1 MREERKRGGAAD
13 EGDTF
18 TPQINKRP
26 SYLGTS
32 KPNGG
37 DSLDMLAGQ
46 RDPNDPMEQPLPGSR
61 PQGAATPQQPPNQM
75 SGSSFR
81 GAPSPGS
88 DALGNEMKKFPQ
100 QAKEQQQQPN
110 NNRGNSNGVS
120 QYQEDN
126 TYVPYERQQQ
136 AIGGGAGS
144 NKNASYNA
152 AKEADDLF
160 MNNLRSEN
168 GASKTNSGSKRGS
181 SGPGWNDDVTT
192 SGAFEVPKGAGG
204 GSMAISGRRAVP
216 SQRRV
221 SSDVPNETNTAHTSS
236 TVSNNTRPM
245 RRGAPDWNTN
255 TELQFGDDSS
265 PSTSTLK
272 KLTPRSPRIDGSD
285 LTPPKMSK
293 EVSQVR
299 SRLSLLKSKMRRSE
313 SSGGARSAAAGGY
326 DENEDGDEENSG
338 NGYSSNAPKS
348 APQGRLRAS
357 FAGTGSKVSG
367 GVTNSPR
374 GGNVNNMGISM
385 TASHNGTSNNYSEQ
399 SSMSMNGSGIRAAPR
414 QANGS
419 SAGAVASR
427 RRVEEREPTRLD
439 NNYIQDNNVPQ
450 QQQQQQQQKVQP
462 RNKPTMSS
470 SRPQYNN
477 EYDDDGNNE
486 YQIPSR
492 PPPAGS
498 SSSANNVYN
507 SPAPPNMAADPYGE
521 SDGGGEQIACPDCGR
536 KFNPGPFE
544 KHVKICAKV
553 FMQKRKTFDST
564 KMRIQAVVQDNPEL
578 AQILAKKQKEEKALA
593 AKEARRNAA
602 GGAATGT
609 KGVAVAGGGG
619 ASKGP
624 RAMAPPQQEEP
635 IGAKGGA
642 MPKWKQQSKAF
653 RDSMRAAREIT
664 EAIEKGAPLP
674 PPVMSAPDPSLIPC
688 PHCGRR
694 FNEKAGERHI
704 PQCQNIKAR
713 PTALKRG
720 VGGGGGINGQVVA
733 TKKGTGGKFH

>member
-1 MREERKRGGAAD
+1 
-13 EGDTF
+13 
-18 TPQINKRP
+18 
-26 SYLGTS
+26 
-32 KPNGG
+32 
-37 DSLDMLAGQ
+37 MLAGQ

-61 PQGAATPQQPPNQM
+61 PQQMNAAATTTPQQPPQQM
-75 SGSSFR
+75 NGSSFR

-100 QAKEQQQQPN
+100 QAKEQQQQHHN
-110 NNRGNSNGVS
+110 NNRGNSNGYS

-136 AIGGGAGS
+136 QQQQQQAAGS
-144 NKNASYNA
+144 GFGGNNKNASYNA
-152 AKEADDLF
+152 AKEADDIF
-160 MNNLRSEN
+160 MSNLRSDPV
-168 GASKTNSGSKRGS
+168 AAKTNSGSKRGT

-192 SGAFEVPKGAGG
+192 TGAFEVPKGGGLG

-216 SQRRV
+216 TQRRV
-221 SSDVPNETNTAHTSS
+221 STDFPNETTNTATHTSAP
-236 TVSNNTRPM
+236 TVTNSRPT
-245 RRGAPDWNTN
+245 RRGAPDWNSN
-255 TELQFGDDSS
+255 TELQFGDDST

-374 GGNVNNMGISM
+374 GGNVNGMGISM
-385 TASHNGTSNNYSEQ
+385 TASHNGTNSHYNEPS
-399 SSMSMNGSGIRAAPR
+399 SSMSMNGNGIRAAPR

-419 SAGAVASR
+419 IGNGTGTVSR
-427 RRVEEREPTRLD
+427 RRAEEREPPRLD
-439 NNYIQDNNVPQ
+439 NNYIQDNSASRQQPQ
-450 QQQQQQQQKVQP
+450 QQQPPPQPQKVQP
-462 RNKPTMSS
+462 RNKPMMSS

-477 EYDDDGNNE
+477 EYDDDDGNNE

-498 SSSANNVYN
+498 SSSASNVYN

-521 SDGGGEQIACPDCGR
+521 SEGGGEQIACPDCGR

-593 AKEARRNAA
+593 AKEARRVAA
-602 GGAATGT
+602 GGASTGT
-609 KGVAVAGGGG
+609 KGVGGAGAGGG
-619 ASKGP
+619 APKGP
-624 RAMAPPQQEEP
+624 RAPPAEEP

-642 MPKWKQQSKAF
+642 LPKWKQQSKAF
-653 RDSMRAAREIT
+653 RESMRAAREIT

-720 VGGGGGINGQVVA
+720 VGGGGGINGQVA